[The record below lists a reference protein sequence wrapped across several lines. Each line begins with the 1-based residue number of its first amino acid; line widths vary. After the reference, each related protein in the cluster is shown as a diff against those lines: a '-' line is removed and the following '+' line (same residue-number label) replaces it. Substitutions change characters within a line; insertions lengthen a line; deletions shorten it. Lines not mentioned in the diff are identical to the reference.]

1 MALEPDAGWPIDA
14 TPAAAVHRFTV
25 WRGMLVALVIET
37 PDWYW
42 GLVQAAAARVRIE
55 GLN

>member
-1 MALEPDAGWPIDA
+1 MDLEPDAGWPTDA